1 MKFDAR
7 RSFLPVLLAAAVAVG
22 CHTFPYSS
30 GPKQVPV
37 EQAAPPVSLLHPP
50 DETYTAQWEAGRA
63 VYVGACASCHKP
75 KVIQDF
81 AIDEWKDKIIPT
93 MSVKAKLT
101 AEQSQSLAEY
111 VMAVKRFQL
120 VGSEHAKARPTSR
133 PISAVDNQ

>member
-1 MKFDAR
+1 
-7 RSFLPVLLAAAVAVG
+7 
-22 CHTFPYSS
+22 
-30 GPKQVPV
+30 
-37 EQAAPPVSLLHPP
+37 
-50 DETYTAQWEAGRA
+50 
-63 VYVGACASCHKP
+63 
-75 KVIQDF
+75 VIQDF